1 MDLVG
6 LLELL
11 EGLTDFVRRHNRS
24 IGFECQRNRRVR
36 ERTGLPA
43 EKLFR
48 SKKVRKRRMKR
59 RVESARKKRLEKLG
73 R

>member
-1 MDLVG
+1 MDLDA

-11 EGLTDFVRRHNRS
+11 EGLTDLVSRHNRT
-24 IGFECQRNRRVR
+24 IGFERQQNRRVR
-36 ERTGLPA
+36 EKVGLTG

-59 RVESARKKRLEKLG
+59 RVASARKKRLEKLG